1 LMTYPV
7 PANVRDALCELLK
20 DAEAHGGVLDAYAV
34 AGKLIQSL
42 PDCGFPPTVLV
53 DLILERR
60 GAIEAIEFAP
70 PALEIEIICADGDEP
85 LNGENQPAEHF
96 TA

>member
-1 LMTYPV
+1 MTYPV

-20 DAEAHGGVLDAYAV
+20 DAEAQGRVLDAYAV
-34 AGKLIQSL
+34 AGKLIQKV

-53 DLILERR
+53 DLMLERG

-70 PALEIEIICADGDEP
+70 PALELEIIFADGREP
-85 LNGENQPAEHF
+85 VTGENQPAEHP